1 MAELRE
7 RKEEE
12 EGEEEEEEER
22 LLEEMAVIDFD
33 MLCATVALQT
43 RGFLAAPG
51 EGGKAWEAEGGGG
64 GGVQRMWEGD
74 VLDCFQDQRIAI
86 DSFCC
91 PCCTFGKNMKKTGFG
106 SCLLQGTMHLFLS
119 VAAFLAYV
127 AFGVTRQYYFLYIAI
142 ALTISVS
149 LYLGYFRRK
158 MRQHFNIRGS
168 DSPVD
173 DCLNHLLCPCC
184 TLCQETRTLNLNNV
198 RDGTWHGRG
207 DTICIG
213 SSGAGTGTSFE
224 LRQTPAV
231 LTTKSPEVCRI
242 ERPEP

>member
-1 MAELRE
+1 MD
-7 RKEEE
+7 RK
-12 EGEEEEEEER
+12 EEEEER

-43 RGFLAAPG
+43 RGLSAAPG
-51 EGGKAWEAEGGGG
+51 KAGKAWEAEGGGG
-64 GGVQRMWEGD
+64 GCVQRMWEGD
-74 VLDCFQDQRIAI
+74 VLDCFQDHRVAV

-91 PCCTFGKNMKKTGFG
+91 PCYTFGKNMKRAGFG
-106 SCLLQGTMHLFLS
+106 SCLLQGTVHLFLS
-119 VAAFLAYV
+119 IAAFFAFV
-127 AFGVTRQYYFLYIAI
+127 AFGVTRKYYFLYLAV
-142 ALTISVS
+142 ALSISVS

-168 DSPVD
+168 DSAAD

-184 TLCQETRTLNLNNV
+184 TLCQETRTLDLNNV

-213 SSGAGTGTSFE
+213 SRGAGTGTLFE
-224 LRQTPAV
+224 LCQAPATP
-231 LTTKSPEVCRI
+231 TINSPEVCRM
-242 ERPEP
+242 ET